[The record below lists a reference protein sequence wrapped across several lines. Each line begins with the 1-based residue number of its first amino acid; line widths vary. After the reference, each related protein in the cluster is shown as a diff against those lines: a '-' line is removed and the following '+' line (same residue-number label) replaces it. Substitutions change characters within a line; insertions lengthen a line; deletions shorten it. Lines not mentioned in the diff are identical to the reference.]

1 MFIDVAFINC
11 KAGDG
16 GNGCVSFRREKYVPK
31 GGPDGG
37 DGGKGGDVY
46 FEADPSL
53 NSLRQFRYN
62 QLFKAENGE
71 NGKGNNMTGKG
82 GADIVIK
89 VPRGTLIK
97 DAETDKI
104 IADVFHPDE
113 KVLVLEGGKGGRGN
127 ARFCTATRRTP
138 SFAENGEKVVKRRF
152 KLELKTIADVGLIGY
167 PNVGKSTLLSVVSKA
182 RPKIANYPF
191 TTLSPNLGVVTYYDE
206 SFVVADIPGL
216 IEGAGEGA
224 GLGHSFL
231 RHVERVR
238 LIAHIVDISA
248 SEGRDP
254 VQDYKT
260 IREELK
266 RYSKELYELDEIVI
280 ANKIDLIADYEKI
293 KELEKASG
301 KEVIPVSAV
310 TTKGVKELIA
320 ALSKKL
326 KELPPVQPMEYEPF
340 EYEKEDKH
348 SYKIKKIGDTFYVS
362 GGFVEELARKVY
374 LDDME
379 SFVYFQRKMRD
390 RGIIEDLKSQ
400 GAKDGDTVRVL
411 DVEFTLVE

>member
-1 MFIDVAFINC
+1 M
-11 KAGDG
+11 
-16 GNGCVSFRREKYVPK
+16 
-31 GGPDGG
+31 
-37 DGGKGGDVY
+37 
-46 FEADPSL
+46 
-53 NSLRQFRYN
+53 
-62 QLFKAENGE
+62 
-71 NGKGNNMTGKG
+71 
-82 GADIVIK
+82 
-89 VPRGTLIK
+89 
-97 DAETDKI
+97 
-104 IADVFHPDE
+104 
-113 KVLVLEGGKGGRGN
+113 
-127 ARFCTATRRTP
+127 
-138 SFAENGEKVVKRRF
+138 
-152 KLELKTIADVGLIGY
+152 
-167 PNVGKSTLLSVVSKA
+167 
-182 RPKIANYPF
+182 
-191 TTLSPNLGVVTYYDE
+191 
-206 SFVVADIPGL
+206 
-216 IEGAGEGA
+216 
-224 GLGHSFL
+224 
-231 RHVERVR
+231 
-238 LIAHIVDISA
+238 
-248 SEGRDP
+248 
-254 VQDYKT
+254 
-260 IREELK
+260 
-266 RYSKELYELDEIVI
+266 I

-310 TTKGVKELIA
+310 TTQGVKELIA